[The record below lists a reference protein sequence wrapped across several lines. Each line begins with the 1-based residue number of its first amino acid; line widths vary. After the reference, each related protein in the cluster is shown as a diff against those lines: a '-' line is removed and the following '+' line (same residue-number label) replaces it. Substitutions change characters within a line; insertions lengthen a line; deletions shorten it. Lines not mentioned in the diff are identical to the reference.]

1 MQHASPVQIPA
12 TLDTCVAIAIAST
25 TFKTSNTI
33 TEMPAFLP
41 RTLPAFVPP
50 KFPEPYWRMYDRKL
64 YQ

>member
-50 KFPEPYWRMYDRKL
+50 KLPEPY
-64 YQ
+64 